1 MSYRLQFIVSKRFME
16 VHYQNWLIL
25 LLKEFIKLNVNTDTI
40 IKYLKRVELYSKIA
54 TDLKIIKK
62 ELSKDYQKNF
72 DEKLKKRFFNT
83 YKLSNHN
90 INKFILL
97 LRKSVYSYE
106 HMDDWK
112 KLSGTLL
119 PERQEFYRYLNIE
132 NITDGD
138 RRIRK
143 IFIDFEIKI

>member
-1 MSYRLQFIVSKRFME
+1 M
-16 VHYQNWLIL
+16 
-25 LLKEFIKLNVNTDTI
+25 NVNTDTI
-40 IKYLKRVELYSKIA
+40 IRYLKRVELYSKIA
-54 TDLKIIKK
+54 TNLKIIKK

-72 DEKLKKRFFNT
+72 DENLKKRFFNT

-97 LRKSVYSYE
+97 FQKIVYPYE

-112 KLSGTLL
+112 ELSGTLL
-119 PERQEFYRYLNIE
+119 PERQEFYSYLNIE

-138 RRIRK
+138 RRIPEE
-143 IFIDFEIKI
+143 FL

>member
-1 MSYRLQFIVSKRFME
+1 ME

-90 INKFILL
+90 INKLILL

-119 PERQEFYRYLNIE
+119 PERQEFCSYLNME
-132 NITDGD
+132 DITDGD
-138 RRIRK
+138 RRIPEE
-143 IFIDFEIKI
+143 FL

>member
-112 KLSGTLL
+112 KLTGTLL
-119 PERQEFYRYLNIE
+119 PERQEFCSYLNME
-132 NITDGD
+132 DITDGD
-138 RRIRK
+138 RRIPEE
-143 IFIDFEIKI
+143 FL

>member
-1 MSYRLQFIVSKRFME
+1 M
-16 VHYQNWLIL
+16 
-25 LLKEFIKLNVNTDTI
+25 NVTTDTI
-40 IKYLKRVELYSKIA
+40 IRHLKRVELYSKIA
-54 TDLKIIKK
+54 TDSKIIKK

-72 DEKLKKRFFNT
+72 DENLKKRFFNT

-97 LRKSVYSYE
+97 FRQSVYSYE

-112 KLSGTLL
+112 ELSGTLL

-138 RRIRK
+138 RRIRRN
-143 IFIDFEIKI
+143 FIDFEIKI

>member
-90 INKFILL
+90 INKLILL

-119 PERQEFYRYLNIE
+119 PERQEFCSYLNME
-132 NITDGD
+132 DITDGD
-138 RRIRK
+138 RRIPEE
-143 IFIDFEIKI
+143 FL

>member
-106 HMDDWK
+106 HMDKWK

-119 PERQEFYRYLNIE
+119 PERQEFCSYLNME
-132 NITDGD
+132 DITDGD
-138 RRIRK
+138 RRIPEE
-143 IFIDFEIKI
+143 FL

>member
-72 DEKLKKRFFNT
+72 DENLKKRFFNT
-83 YKLSNHN
+83 YKLWNHN
-90 INKFILL
+90 INQFILL
-97 LRKSVYSYE
+97 LQKSVYSYQ

-119 PERQEFYRYLNIE
+119 PERQEFCSYLNME
-132 NITDGD
+132 DITDGD
-138 RRIRK
+138 RRIPEE
-143 IFIDFEIKI
+143 FL

>member
-1 MSYRLQFIVSKRFME
+1 M
-16 VHYQNWLIL
+16 
-25 LLKEFIKLNVNTDTI
+25 KEFIKLNVNTDTI
-40 IKYLKRVELYSKIA
+40 IRHLKRVELYSKIA
-54 TDLKIIKK
+54 TDSKIIKK

-72 DEKLKKRFFNT
+72 DENLKKRFFNT

-97 LRKSVYSYE
+97 FQKNVYSYE
-106 HMDDWK
+106 HMDHWK
-112 KLSGTLL
+112 ELSGTLL

-138 RRIRK
+138 RRIRRN
-143 IFIDFEIKI
+143 FIDFEIKT

>member
-1 MSYRLQFIVSKRFME
+1 M
-16 VHYQNWLIL
+16 
-25 LLKEFIKLNVNTDTI
+25 KLNVNTDTI
-40 IKYLKRVELYSKIA
+40 IRYLKRVELYSKIA
-54 TDLKIIKK
+54 TDSKIIKK
-62 ELSKDYQKNF
+62 ELSKDYQKIF
-72 DEKLKKRFFNT
+72 DENLKKRFFNT

-97 LRKSVYSYE
+97 FRKSVYSYE

-112 KLSGTLL
+112 ELSGTFL

-138 RRIRK
+138 RRIRR